1 MKKERRRYSAEDKV
15 KILRRHLIGKVPVS
29 DLCDEY
35 GFHPTIF
42 YRWQKAFFENGKMAF
57 EPVDNSLK
65 RKLEDKI
72 EKLESRLTHKDE
84 VIASIMADHVM
95 LKKSLGE
102 D

>member
-1 MKKERRRYSAEDKV
+1 MKKQRQKYSAEKKV
-15 KILRRHLIGKVPVS
+15 KILWRHLVDKVPVS

-42 YRWQKAFFENGKMAF
+42 YRWQKAFFENGKAAF
-57 EPVDNSLK
+57 EPVDNSLN

-72 EKLESRLTHKDE
+72 SKLESGLARKDE
-84 VIASIMADHVM
+84 VIASIMADYVK